1 MIGPEMQC
9 RFNLLIVRQ
18 MAKDKM
24 QETSAMPAICPVLS
38 IARYFAANPDKE
50 RESTWILKFSTCSIS
65 HATHKDPLMSDWS
78 VARRSDREYA
88 GLIASPIMSPLS
100 VKALCVV
107 IVGTVT
113 SPIRDWLWGK
123 RDAVQNS
130 V

>member
-1 MIGPEMQC
+1 MI
-9 RFNLLIVRQ
+9 I
-18 MAKDKM
+18 
-24 QETSAMPAICPVLS
+24 
-38 IARYFAANPDKE
+38 
-50 RESTWILKFSTCSIS
+50 ILT
-65 HATHKDPLMSDWS
+65 
-78 VARRSDREYA
+78 
-88 GLIASPIMSPLS
+88 SPIMSPLS